1 MHYCALN
8 EETFFK
14 INVQCQWDQTTIS
27 LCFMFSRM
35 FLGFFLCLGKNH
47 FPIPASSRI
56 AKIIGEI
63 VNLRCLS
70 YE

>member
-35 FLGFFLCLGKNH
+35 FWGGFFV
-47 FPIPASSRI
+47 PW
-56 AKIIGEI
+56 
-63 VNLRCLS
+63 
-70 YE
+70 

>member
-35 FLGFFLCLGKNH
+35 FLGFFCALV
-47 FPIPASSRI
+47 
-56 AKIIGEI
+56 KIISQFLQVVE
-63 VNLRCLS
+63 LQK
-70 YE
+70 